1 MPAVTATAAK
11 DGIMKNVV
19 GVSRLATSTRAGMSS
34 ERMTLDMTRPM
45 KRSNPVQVPP
55 VITWMKISRNLR
67 FNARA
72 ATRTIG
78 GITPMAKLQRSSA
91 HVYGGSVEGG
101 AVRAEASAGS
111 VEGPGCTGGLLVVTR
126 PPARGSLAGRLSL

>member
-11 DGIMKNVV
+11 DGIMTNVA
-19 GVSRLATSTRAGMSS
+19 GVSRLAPAARAGMPS
-34 ERMTLDMTRPM
+34 ERMPLDMTRPR
-45 KRSNPVQVPP
+45 KRANPVQVPP
-55 VITWMKISRNLR
+55 VITWMKISRNLL

-72 ATRTIG
+72 ATRTTG

-101 AVRAEASAGS
+101 AVRAEASIHVGA
-111 VEGPGCTGGLLVVTR
+111 
-126 PPARGSLAGRLSL
+126 